1 MMDQKYEEFIDSLKI
16 EDVPWNQLTTAYGRA
31 GDFPE
36 YLAVLNQMSD
46 LEKMEN
52 ALGELGQCIEHQ
64 GTLWHSTPFALIFL
78 VRIYREAVKKKESK
92 NAVWLI
98 KELESL
104 FLLIVECYH
113 DMEEM
118 GEDVPLPLFSDMLKT
133 EYLMPLNIS
142 EEEEDRWWDD
152 GYDEDLFASCYYYS
166 YKLVEE
172 FDE

>member
-1 MMDQKYEEFIDSLKI
+1 MMDQKNEEFINSLKI

-92 NAVWLI
+92 NAV
-98 KELESL
+98 
-104 FLLIVECYH
+104 
-113 DMEEM
+113 
-118 GEDVPLPLFSDMLKT
+118 
-133 EYLMPLNIS
+133 
-142 EEEEDRWWDD
+142 
-152 GYDEDLFASCYYYS
+152 
-166 YKLVEE
+166 
-172 FDE
+172 

>member
-1 MMDQKYEEFIDSLKI
+1 
-16 EDVPWNQLTTAYGRA
+16 
-31 GDFPE
+31 
-36 YLAVLNQMSD
+36 
-46 LEKMEN
+46 MEN